1 MKKEILKYDKIVIGS
16 TLEGLLYA
24 YLHGLPLF
32 YAVPKAPTD
41 FDTLPVSDQFWGA
54 LDHDNTPTIIKTNKG
69 ELTLGSSKLEVW
81 NKLFFSLSMSGLI
94 PCTNVQSLRIDDEL
108 VKITTQNNRL
118 IKIQPKNIL
127 LFDDEGVEG
136 LARSYKMNKT
146 LIVYDWMIFHRITLN
161 FDFTM
166 VQTEWD
172 YGNKLWF
179 LKPLDAHRP
188 CDACLVSYVS
198 GQTELQ
204 NDLTDYTLRFTLKNI
219 FKEHN
224 MKGGLNGFRPTG
236 TQNYR
241 PIHYEFVERQVVK
254 EKPHLY
260 HDWDNVKSMTHL
272 TIEDMLKDKNT
283 TNYVMY
289 KICSKLTQKT
299 GQIKEVFI
307 SQE

>member
-1 MKKEILKYDKIVIGS
+1 MKKEIHKYDKIVIGS

-32 YAVPKAPTD
+32 YSVAKVPTEFEALEVD
-41 FDTLPVSDQFWGA
+41 DNFWGA
-54 LDHDNTPTIIKTNKG
+54 LDHENIPRTIKTSEG
-69 ELTLGSSKLEVW
+69 ELTIGSSKLEVW
-81 NKLFFSLSMSGLI
+81 NKLFFSLSMSGLL
-94 PCTNVQSLRIDDEL
+94 PCTNIQTLRIDDEL

-118 IKIQPKNIL
+118 IKLQPKEIL

-136 LARSYKMNKT
+136 LARAYKMNKR
-146 LIVYDWMIFHRITLN
+146 LIVYDWMIFHFLMMN

-179 LKPLDAHRP
+179 LQAGGNRP
-188 CDACLVSYVS
+188 ADGCLISYVS

-204 NDLTDYTLRFTLKNI
+204 NDLTDYILRFTLKSI
-219 FKEHN
+219 FTKYN
-224 MKGGLNGFRPTG
+224 MKGQNNGYRPNG
-236 TQNYR
+236 VKNYR
-241 PIHYEFVERQVVK
+241 PIKYEFIDRQVVK

-272 TIEDMLKDKNT
+272 TIKDIFEEKKT

-289 KICSKLTQKT
+289 KTCSKLTQKT
-299 GQIKEVFI
+299 GQIKGVFI
-307 SQE
+307 

>member
-1 MKKEILKYDKIVIGS
+1 MKKETLKYDKIVIGS

-32 YAVPKAPTD
+32 YAVAKTPTD
-41 FDTLPVSDQFWGA
+41 FETLDIDDNFWGS
-54 LDHDNTPTIIKTNKG
+54 LDHENISTTIKTNKG
-69 ELTLGSSKLEVW
+69 EITIGSSKLEVW
-81 NKLFFSLSMSGLI
+81 NKLFFSLSMAGLI

-108 VKITTQNNRL
+108 VKITTKNNRL

-136 LARSYKMNKT
+136 LTRAYKTNKR
-146 LIVYDWMIFHRITLN
+146 LIVYDWIIFHHFMLN

-172 YGNKLWF
+172 YCNKLWF
-179 LKPLDAHRP
+179 LNPLDAHRP

-204 NDLTDYTLRFTLKNI
+204 NDLTDYILRFTLKNI

-224 MKGGLNGFRPTG
+224 MKGSLNGFRPNG
-236 TQNYR
+236 AQNYR
-241 PIHYEFVERQVVK
+241 PVSYEFVARQVVK

-260 HDWDNVKSMTHL
+260 YDWDNVKSMTHL
-272 TIEDMLKDKNT
+272 TIEDILKDKNN

-289 KICSKLTQKT
+289 KTCSKLTQKT

-307 SQE
+307 SQV

>member
-32 YAVPKAPTD
+32 YSVAKTPTE
-41 FDTLPVSDQFWGA
+41 FETLPVNDQFWGA
-54 LDHDNTPTIIKTNKG
+54 LEHENIPTTIKTNKG
-69 ELTLGSSKLEVW
+69 ELVIGSSKLEVW
-81 NKLFFSLSMSGLI
+81 NKLFFSLSISGLI
-94 PCTNVQSLRIDDEL
+94 PCTSVQSLRIDDEL
-108 VKITTQNNRL
+108 VKITTTNNRL
-118 IKIQPKNIL
+118 IKIQPKEIL

-136 LARSYKMNKT
+136 LARAYKLNKR
-146 LIVYDWMIFHRITLN
+146 LIVYDWMIFRYLIMN

-179 LKPLDAHRP
+179 LKSQDGNRP
-188 CDACLVSYVS
+188 CDACLVSYVNS
-198 GQTELQ
+198 QTELQ
-204 NDLTDYTLRFTLKNI
+204 NDLTDYILRFTLKNI
-219 FKEHN
+219 FKEYD
-224 MKGGLNGFRPTG
+224 MRGRLNGFRPITG

-241 PIHYEFVERQVVK
+241 PIKYEFIDRQVVK

-272 TIEDMLKDKNT
+272 TIEDIFKDKET

-307 SQE
+307 